1 MCVCVCARSHW
12 DLARHTHKLDCLTD
26 PFFSSLLF
34 EMTSRWTG
42 GGVLGDEGEGMEK
55 RGREE

>member
-1 MCVCVCARSHW
+1 MCVCVCALALGPGKTHSQTGLPDRSF
-12 DLARHTHKLDCLTD
+12 L
-26 PFFSSLLF
+26 FILLF